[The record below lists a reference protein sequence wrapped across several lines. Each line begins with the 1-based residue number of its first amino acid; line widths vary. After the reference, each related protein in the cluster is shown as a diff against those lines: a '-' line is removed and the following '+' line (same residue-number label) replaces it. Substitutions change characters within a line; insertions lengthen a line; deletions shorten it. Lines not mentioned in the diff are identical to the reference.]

1 LTARKKI
8 WEVSGKVSKPT
19 LSEVP
24 YPDFLEAKKN
34 SWNWFVTEG
43 LRELFNTYFPIED
56 AKGRWRID
64 ILDYYFEND
73 VADETGN
80 PINTPEDAI
89 REHATYAKRLIVK
102 VRVHNSETGEIVEK
116 EHVLGKRIPWMTDS
130 GDFIVNGSRRVTLNQ
145 LVRSPGIYL
154 EADGSLRR
162 ISLIPQRGTW
172 IDIEYDGKNPLSI
185 VLDRRSKKLNLA
197 TYLRALGYMSD
208 DEIRTRLKDSALKWI
223 EFFLNDAGFDN
234 KKLFVS
240 QNLVSYFNYLRSYY
254 SSTAQTVSEFR
265 NVLENLDVDDQL
277 LERLEE
283 YNVESVLDE
292 IAESYASQ
300 YSGLEILN
308 IFKTI
313 VDENLKL
320 LIDKTIDGDTSINI
334 FTVSTVWDQI
344 VAALRETELLE
355 DVLDKDGSVVVRA
368 NSPMSTR
375 DVETFFK
382 SHVIPMVRS
391 GNTTLKSKF
400 LFAVR

>member
-1 LTARKKI
+1 
-8 WEVSGKVSKPT
+8 
-19 LSEVP
+19 
-24 YPDFLEAKKN
+24 
-34 SWNWFVTEG
+34 
-43 LRELFNTYFPIED
+43 
-56 AKGRWRID
+56 
-64 ILDYYFEND
+64 
-73 VADETGN
+73 
-80 PINTPEDAI
+80 
-89 REHATYAKRLIVK
+89 
-102 VRVHNSETGEIVEK
+102 
-116 EHVLGKRIPWMTDS
+116 MTDS

-320 LIDKTIDGDTSINI
+320 LIDKTIDGIH
-334 FTVSTVWDQI
+334 
-344 VAALRETELLE
+344 
-355 DVLDKDGSVVVRA
+355 
-368 NSPMSTR
+368 P
-375 DVETFFK
+375 
-382 SHVIPMVRS
+382 
-391 GNTTLKSKF
+391 
-400 LFAVR
+400 

>member
-1 LTARKKI
+1 
-8 WEVSGKVSKPT
+8 
-19 LSEVP
+19 
-24 YPDFLEAKKN
+24 
-34 SWNWFVTEG
+34 
-43 LRELFNTYFPIED
+43 
-56 AKGRWRID
+56 
-64 ILDYYFEND
+64 
-73 VADETGN
+73 
-80 PINTPEDAI
+80 
-89 REHATYAKRLIVK
+89 
-102 VRVHNSETGEIVEK
+102 
-116 EHVLGKRIPWMTDS
+116 
-130 GDFIVNGSRRVTLNQ
+130 
-145 LVRSPGIYL
+145 
-154 EADGSLRR
+154 
-162 ISLIPQRGTW
+162 
-172 IDIEYDGKNPLSI
+172 
-185 VLDRRSKKLNLA
+185 
-197 TYLRALGYMSD
+197 MSD

-223 EFFLNDAGFDN
+223 EFFLND
-234 KKLFVS
+234 VS

-265 NVLENLDVDDQL
+265 NV

-391 GNTTLKSKF
+391 GKYDIKVKVP
-400 LFAVR
+400 VRGQMKAWGER